1 MPNAPVCDQ
10 GWTRAV
16 VTSVPVC
23 HQGRAGAGHGL
34 CAVRAPLCLQPLACA
49 LTLCPGHCLTSPS
62 SKALFCWLSKMKSG
76 GSKQAAAG
84 PSASRASPLSA
95 PRCLSGTAQP
105 QPAGG
110 GGVAGLGEPCQP
122 GLWERLRVN

>member
-34 CAVRAPLCLQPLACA
+34 CAVRAPPCLQPLACA
-49 LTLCPGHCLTSPS
+49 LTLCSGHCLTSPS

-76 GSKQAAAG
+76 GSKQLQAPLPSGHPRRAPRAAFRARLS
-84 PSASRASPLSA
+84 PSLLEEAVWQGWGLSA
-95 PRCLSGTAQP
+95 WIMGALKS
-105 QPAGG
+105 
-110 GGVAGLGEPCQP
+110 
-122 GLWERLRVN
+122 